1 MSAASTAY
9 LKLADYFIRCRD
21 NAANLPEEQEVTPYS
36 SGVGFS
42 LNGPRLVAPLTDGAG
57 ILSPPACGRVR
68 GAQDWVRGVA
78 DVRGRLMTVT
88 DLNRYLERAWEVAGG
103 RRRLLVLDRDE
114 L

>member
-1 MSAASTAY
+1 Y

-21 NAANLPEEQEVTPYS
+21 NAANLPEEQEVTPYW

-42 LNGPRLVAPLTDGAG
+42 LNGHRLVAPLTEVGE
-57 ILSPPACGRVR
+57 ILSPPACARVP

-78 DVRGRLMTVT
+78 NVRGRLMTVT
-88 DLNRYLERAWEVAGG
+88 DLNRFLERASEVAEG

-114 L
+114 LYTGVMVD